1 MKFLERF
8 PFRIFT
14 SKVWV
19 IILVILTC
27 TVVFFPFYWMVVTSL
42 KKTEHLFVY
51 PPTFIPLVPNL
62 ISYIEIFH
70 VRPLATWLGNSFVV
84 ASLTTLF
91 SIAVA
96 SFGAYGLSRF
106 RFRGKNLLAYLLLA
120 TQMLPG
126 VLIIVPI
133 YMIFRN
139 WNLTDE
145 LAGLILVYMSF
156 NIPIT
161 MWILRG
167 FFDSIPPELEE
178 AAMIDGCSRIGSF
191 LRILFPLSVPGLVGT
206 ATVAFIMSWNEYL
219 YARTLISTQSKWTV
233 SVGLSSFIG
242 EYITPWD
249 QIMAGSTVTT
259 LPVLILF
266 LIFQRYLIRGL
277 TAGGV
282 KG

>member
-1 MKFLERF
+1 MKLLERF
-8 PFRIFT
+8 PFRVFT

-42 KKTEHLFVY
+42 KKTEHLFAY

-62 ISYIEIFH
+62 ISYIEIFQ

-91 SIAVA
+91 SVAVA
-96 SFGAYGLSRF
+96 SFGAYGFSRF

-156 NIPIT
+156 NIPIA

-178 AAMIDGCSRIGSF
+178 AAMVDGCSRMGSF
-191 LRILFPLSVPGLVGT
+191 LRIIFPLSAPGLVGT
-206 ATVAFIMSWNEYL
+206 ATVVFIMSWNEYL

-249 QIMAGSTVTT
+249 QIMAGATVTT
-259 LPVLILF
+259 LPILILF
-266 LIFQRYLIRGL
+266 LIFQRYLVRGL
-277 TAGGV
+277 TAGAV